1 MVLSTINQI
10 KFTNYTVNSGS
21 GILVKIL
28 LKFRNVCLI
37 VLLACFSGS
46 VIAQTAEI
54 DPVRDYHDHCS
65 VCHGETG
72 DGKSHAMAGLVPPP
86 LDFTTIGLESTL
98 DRQRMINAVANGK
111 PGTAMSAWKSRLSD
125 ERIEAL
131 VDYIRAEFMR
141 GSRKEPVTARDH
153 PGRLLYAETC
163 SMCHGD
169 DGHGSTWGEN
179 SLNQPPREFTSTE
192 SAAELSLERIALSIA
207 NGRPGTA
214 MAAYSGRLSEEQIAV
229 LADYVWTVLMG
240 KSGGGESAD

>member
-1 MVLSTINQI
+1 
-10 KFTNYTVNSGS
+10 
-21 GILVKIL
+21 VKIL

-111 PGTAMSAWKSRLSD
+111 PGTAMSAWKRL
-125 ERIEAL
+125 AT
-131 VDYIRAEFMR
+131 IRA
-141 GSRKEPVTARDH
+141 GCSTPKPVLCVTV
-153 PGRLLYAETC
+153 
-163 SMCHGD
+163 M
-169 DGHGSTWGEN
+169 
-179 SLNQPPREFTSTE
+179 
-192 SAAELSLERIALSIA
+192 
-207 NGRPGTA
+207 TA
-214 MAAYSGRLSEEQIAV
+214 MDPHGAR
-229 LADYVWTVLMG
+229 TR
-240 KSGGGESAD
+240 